1 MSLLMAGLTA
11 GILLKFCYLKRK
23 WLKVGLMLD
32 VGVGSV
38 IIVGIGI
45 SVGVGVGVVI
55 GGIFL

>member
-38 IIVGIGI
+38 IIVGF
-45 SVGVGVGVVI
+45 SVGIGVGVVI